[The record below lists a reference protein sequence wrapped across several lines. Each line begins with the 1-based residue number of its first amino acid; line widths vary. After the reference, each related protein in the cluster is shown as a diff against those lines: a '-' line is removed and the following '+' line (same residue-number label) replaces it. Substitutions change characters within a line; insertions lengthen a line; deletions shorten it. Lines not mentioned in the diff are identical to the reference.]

1 MEDKQKKKPKE
12 IEKEE
17 KQFTDLLFG
26 DLDEIVVDVRNND
39 LK

>member
-1 MEDKQKKKPKE
+1 MEDKQKKKPEE